1 MHKSASSADLR
12 PLLPNSLGAPTLQPQ
27 MLVEERQRVIL
38 DRLRGKKTLTV
49 EEAMELCD
57 VSADTIRR
65 DFRKLSEQN
74 LARRTHGGILL
85 QDEYAADS
93 PLRERQVLHHEEK
106 RRIGA
111 RAAGYI
117 QPGETVAIDAGTTAI
132 EILPFLAELS
142 DMTVLTYSLDVA
154 RTAVDSRSLTC
165 IMLGGLIR
173 ENTYSAVGP
182 DTLSMVQHFQVTTL
196 LLAANGISLEH
207 GIMTPNRMEAEVK
220 SGLIQIAQRVILV
233 ADSSKIGR
241 RALVSFSDFSKVDAL
256 VTDTAADPAFVEA
269 VSELGVSVSLV

>member
-1 MHKSASSADLR
+1 
-12 PLLPNSLGAPTLQPQ
+12 

-38 DRLRGKKTLTV
+38 DRLRAKKTLTV

-93 PLRERQVLHHEEK
+93 PLRERQVLHHDEK

-111 RAAGYI
+111 RAAEFV
-117 QPGETVAIDAGTTAI
+117 QHGETVAIDAGTTAI
-132 EILPFLAELS
+132 EIIPFLAELS

-154 RTAVDSRSLTC
+154 RAAVDSRSVNC

-173 ENTYSAVGP
+173 DNTYSAVGP
-182 DTLSMVQHFQVTTL
+182 DTLSMLNRFQVTTL
-196 LLAANGISLEH
+196 ILAANGISLEH
-207 GIMTPNRMEAEVK
+207 GLMTPNRMEAEVK
-220 SGLIQIAQRVILV
+220 RGLIHIAQRVILV

-241 RALVSFSDFSKVDAL
+241 RALVSFSDFSKVDVL
-256 VTDTAADPAFVEA
+256 VTDKDADPDFIGAL
-269 VSELGVSVSLV
+269 SELGVRVAVS

>member
-1 MHKSASSADLR
+1 
-12 PLLPNSLGAPTLQPQ
+12 

-38 DRLRGKKTLTV
+38 EQLRGKKSLTV
-49 EEAMELCD
+49 EEAMDLCN

-93 PLRERQVLHHEEK
+93 PVRERQVLHHEEK

-111 RAAGYI
+111 RAAEYI
-117 QPGETVAIDAGTTAI
+117 QPGETVAIDGGTTAI
-132 EILPFLAELS
+132 EIIPFLAEVSNL
-142 DMTVLTYSLDVA
+142 TVLTYSLDVA
-154 RTAVDSRSLTC
+154 RAAVDSRRLTC

-173 ENTYSAVGP
+173 DYTYSAVGP
-182 DTLSMVQHFQVTTL
+182 DTLSMVHRFQVTTL
-196 LLAANGISLEH
+196 ILGANGITLEH
-207 GIMTPNRMEAEVK
+207 GIATPNRMESEVK
-220 SGLIQIAQRVILV
+220 SALIEIAQRVILV

-241 RALVSFSDFSKVDAL
+241 RALVSFSEIPKIDVL
-256 VTDTAADPAFVEA
+256 ITDTAADPAFVEA
-269 VSELGVSVSLV
+269 VSKLGVTVSLV